1 MSHDFVDNLRMDR
14 FRGVLLGTLEIFQPD
29 QPGTLYQLS
38 DGELIVPVIVPN
50 PDLAHRLL
58 SQPLATHSFHLVDM
72 VADTAEG
79 KRLPSILVD
88 ADRSSLNEA
97 LYQLPLDL
105 CPLENVHLA
114 TVARIEQIS
123 ATPLR
128 EMVKRIFL
136 DREVCARYWTL
147 PASAHYHHAYPGG
160 LAQHTLEVA
169 SDLAEQMQLTEV
181 EWDLGVAGALLHDMG
196 KVWAYGPNMFLNNA
210 GLAMG
215 HELLG
220 LSRLERELSILES
233 HWPDGA
239 YALRVLI
246 SGCGRMRPDGS
257 LPSALLARIKAADQ
271 RSCERDRSS
280 RPKHRRS
287 WVPQG
292 WTLEGSGP
300 EAD

>member
-58 SQPLATHSFHLVDM
+58 SQPLATHSFHLVD
-72 VADTAEG
+72 VVGDPAEG

-128 EMVKRIFL
+128 EMLKRIFL

-147 PASAHYHHAYPGG
+147 PASAHHHHAYPGG

-196 KVWAYGPNMFLNNA
+196 KVWAYGSNMFLNNA

-257 LPSALLARIKAADQ
+257 LPSALLARIKTADQ

>member
-1 MSHDFVDNLRMDR
+1 MSKISRIIPPKH
-14 FRGVLLGTLEIFQPD
+14 
-29 QPGTLYQLS
+29 
-38 DGELIVPVIVPN
+38 PVIVPN

-58 SQPLATHSFHLVDM
+58 SQPLATHSFHLVD
-72 VADTAEG
+72 VVNEPTEG
-79 KRLPSILVD
+79 KGLPSILVD
-88 ADRSSLNEA
+88 ADRSTLNEA

-105 CPLENVHLA
+105 CPRENVHLA
-114 TVARIEQIS
+114 TAARIEQIS

-128 EMVKRIFL
+128 EMLRRIFL

-147 PASAHYHHAYPGG
+147 PASARHHHAYPGG

-246 SGCGRMRPDGS
+246 SGCGRMRSDGS

-292 WTLEGSGP
+292 WTQEGSAP